1 MDDCEWIA
9 GNALNEENLHFHI
22 NFLVKSLLR
31 HLVQSQ
37 SFSIGI
43 IKRGISRFF
52 ITTGVTSHR
61 PAPLYKPNALDAL
74 QMYDSQLFQ
83 SGFIKL
89 NPSSSGCSCCLPH
102 LVVQKSCYF
111 SSMLR
116 CIEYGWH
123 IPFLS
128 CLYPAVAITSLLRC
142 VELRFSTPSIPPP

>member
-37 SFSIGI
+37 PALPPIVQLRSTSPTLSMLFKCTTLSFS
-43 IKRGISRFF
+43 SL
-52 ITTGVTSHR
+52 V
-61 PAPLYKPNALDAL
+61 
-74 QMYDSQLFQ
+74 
-83 SGFIKL
+83 
-89 NPSSSGCSCCLPH
+89 PSSWIHRLYISGCSCCLPH

-111 SSMLR
+111 SAMLR

-123 IPFLS
+123 IPSLS
-128 CLYPAVAITSLLRC
+128 SLSILSLPRCGYHDSTRC
-142 VELRFSTPSIPPP
+142 VQLRFSTPSIPPP